1 MVIKHTYLSS
11 LDPPQKQTR
20 RHADM
25 QTHARTLDLEGRDVL
40 EQRRL
45 ADAVGPDEA
54 VAPRVGQPEV
64 RGGEQ
69 LLPGE
74 AVFGVF
80 GGLM

>member
-1 MVIKHTYLSS
+1 M
-11 LDPPQKQTR
+11 
-20 RHADM
+20 
-25 QTHARTLDLEGRDVL
+25 L

-54 VAPRVGQPEV
+54 VAPRVGQPQV

-74 AVFGVF
+74 PVQFWGCLGMFGVM
-80 GGLM
+80 G